1 MVSGRYSPRS
11 ITVKKQDDGFFNRT
25 EDKLMLAS
33 GAILI
38 TLLFT
43 HKYGVL
49 PSDAEWVMLG
59 IALAFMS
66 LSLITFFKEKC

>member
-1 MVSGRYSPRS
+1 MN
-11 ITVKKQDDGFFNRT
+11 KQDDGFFART
-25 EDKLMLAS
+25 EEKLMVAS

-59 IALAFMS
+59 IAIAFMF
-66 LSLITFFKEKC
+66 LSLITFFRKNC

>member
-1 MVSGRYSPRS
+1 M
-11 ITVKKQDDGFFNRT
+11 KKDIGFFGRT
-25 EDKLMLAS
+25 EDKLMLVS

-49 PSDAEWVMLG
+49 PSNAEWVMLG
-59 IALAFMS
+59 IAIAFMF
-66 LSLITFFKEKC
+66 LSFITFIKEKC

>member
-1 MVSGRYSPRS
+1 MN
-11 ITVKKQDDGFFNRT
+11 KQDDGFFGRT
-25 EDKLMLAS
+25 EDKLMLSS
-33 GAILI
+33 GSILI

-59 IALAFMS
+59 VALTLMA
-66 LSLITFFKEKC
+66 LSIWTFIKENC